1 MNIDLLITEIQP
13 GGAERCCTQLAIY
26 LNRKKHS
33 VRVISIGPTPK
44 SPHESLLWN
53 SLLKHNIQVE
63 FLNAS
68 KSIELPWARN
78 KLLRLIRQSKPDI
91 AQTFLWH
98 ANLLGAWIYPKFQ
111 VPVVAGARVREPRSY
126 RSKLAWTWR
135 NRVQKVVCVSDEV
148 ATWCSKHEGFS
159 FDKLQVIPNGIDPPT
174 NWKDP
179 SNRSESSNSEEKIL
193 LFVGR
198 LEEQK
203 GIDILLEKAPSI
215 LQALPEFQL
224 VIIGQGSWSLR
235 WQQWLEES
243 SFAHRVKLL
252 GPRSDVMD
260 WMRRS
265 SLLVLP
271 TRYEGMPNVVLEAMS
286 LGLPIACM
294 RVEGI
299 SQLLGETLDE
309 QSVSAQDWEAW
320 EKLVIHLAKDP
331 QTRKS
336 LAIANRDR
344 VENHFKLD
352 IQMQKYELL
361 YSEILGKIPGTSSI

>member
-235 WQQWLEES
+235 WQQWLKES
-243 SFAHRVKLL
+243 TFTHRVKLL

-299 SQLLGETLDE
+299 EQLLGETVDV

>member
-148 ATWCSKHEGFS
+148 ATWCSEHEGFS

-299 SQLLGETLDE
+299 GQLLGETLDE